1 MDIDAYAA
9 AHRDQWD
16 RLDQLTRRRR
26 LNGAETD
33 ELVSLYRAA
42 ARHLSRIRAGAPDPE
57 LIAEVSTL
65 VAAAR
70 GRITGTRE
78 ARLSDLRRFWLR
90 SAPAALYRVRW
101 WTAGVM
107 TVEIVIA
114 VIVAVWT
121 LRSPEAM
128 NAVGTPEERDA
139 YAGSMFESY
148 YSQYEPSEFAA
159 QVWTNNAR
167 LAAICVASGITGALP
182 AWVLFANA
190 LNIGR
195 AAAVMAD
202 HGVLSLFFA
211 LITPHGLLEL
221 TCVFVAGGAGLRL
234 FWTLLVPGPRSR
246 GVALA
251 AEGRALITVA
261 VTLTAALAVAGLI
274 EAFVTPSQMPW
285 AVKFV
290 VGVLAVTALWAYTLV
305 LGRRAAD
312 AGQTGDLDE
321 EEAGVALPEAG

>member
-1 MDIDAYAA
+1 M
-9 AHRDQWD
+9 
-16 RLDQLTRRRR
+16 
-26 LNGAETD
+26 
-33 ELVSLYRAA
+33 
-42 ARHLSRIRAGAPDPE
+42 
-57 LIAEVSTL
+57 
-65 VAAAR
+65 AAAR